1 MKKIIVAVRDL
12 KAETFFQPIVADNL
26 AVAMRNFADAAANPD
41 MTIVKHPED
50 YALYRLGDYDMLTGI
65 ISGLDQPVH
74 ICSAEEM
81 LRHA

>member
-1 MKKIIVAVRDL
+1 MKKIIVAVRDV
-12 KAETFFQPIVADNL
+12 KAEAFFQPILADNL
-26 AVAMRNFADAAANPD
+26 AIAMRNFADAAANPD
-41 MTIVKHPED
+41 MTIIKHPED

-65 ISGLDQPVH
+65 ISALDQPVH

>member
-50 YALYRLGDYDMLTGI
+50 YALYRLGDYDMP
-65 ISGLDQPVH
+65 SGVITALDQPVH
-74 ICSAEEM
+74 VCSAEEM